1 MALFVQTRTYV
12 DKVANYL
19 NELIEQGWKIVS
31 YTIKDDSKTL
41 DVVHVVVE
49 VKKVRSTKKE
59 N

>member
-1 MALFVQTRTYV
+1 MQKKLYINE
-12 DKVANYL
+12 VADYL
-19 NELIEQGWKIVS
+19 NELVEQGWKIVS

-49 VKKVRSTKKE
+49 VKKARNTKKE

>member
-1 MALFVQTRTYV
+1 MFVQNKMYINE
-12 DKVANYL
+12 VADYL
-19 NELIEQGWKIVS
+19 NSLVQEGWKIVA

-49 VKKVRSTKKE
+49 VKKARTSKKE

>member
-1 MALFVQTRTYV
+1 MQKKLYIHE
-12 DKVANYL
+12 VADYL
-19 NELIEQGWKIVS
+19 NELVQQGLKVVS

-49 VKKVRSTKKE
+49 VKKARSTKKE